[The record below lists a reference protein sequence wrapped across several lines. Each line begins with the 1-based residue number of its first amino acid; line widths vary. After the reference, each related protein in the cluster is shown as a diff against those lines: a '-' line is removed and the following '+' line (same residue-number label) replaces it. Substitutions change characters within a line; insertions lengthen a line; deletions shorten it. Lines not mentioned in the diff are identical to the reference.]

1 MFLSTLQTDFTDDS
15 ANTGNRTVNKPA
27 GINAFA
33 AAGTAVTI
41 TNSFVKTTSVVLC
54 VLQTVDATMVSIS
67 SVVPASGSFTIT
79 GTAAATG
86 TTKFGWMVFN
96 GV

>member
-1 MFLSTLQTDFTDDS
+1 MFVSTLITDFTDDS

-33 AAGTAVTI
+33 ALGTAVTI
-41 TNSFVKTTSVVLC
+41 TNSFVKTTSIVLC
-54 VLQTVDATMVSIS
+54 VLQTVDASLVSIA
-67 SVVPASGSFTIT
+67 SVVPASGSFTVT
-79 GTAAATG
+79 GGAAATG